1 MRSPVARSALQ
12 EKCGLA
18 QYRAWGRLGLSAIGP
33 KVGAITMILVG
44 LMVSGC
50 SLMPRSDGP
59 YAMASDADVTGSI
72 ATGADSSGPAASDL
86 AFARDAA
93 SDVLTKGG
101 KGASQ
106 PWQNPK
112 TGAHG
117 SVTPLDAAYT
127 EGGHTCRDILA
138 SYVNGATQSWLQ
150 GSACK
155 SAGGTWEIHTLKP
168 WRQS

>member
-12 EKCGLA
+12 GRCSLA
-18 QYRAWGRLGLSAIGP
+18 QYRACGRPGLSAIGP
-33 KVGAITMILVG
+33 KAGVITMILVG
-44 LMVSGC
+44 LVVSGC
-50 SLMPRSDGP
+50 SLMPGSGGP
-59 YAMASDADVTGSI
+59 YAMASDADLTGAI
-72 ATGADSSGPAASDL
+72 GTGADSKGPAASDL
-86 AFARDAA
+86 AFARIAA
-93 SDVLTKGG
+93 SDVLTRGG

-127 EGGHTCRDILA
+127 EDGHTCRDILA

-150 GSACK
+150 GAACK
-155 SAGGTWEIHTLKP
+155 TANGTWEIHALKP
-168 WRQS
+168 WQQG